1 MDSIWTDW
9 FSHPDALIGL
19 AIFMGAY
26 LFCVGPLRERYELA
40 DEVEPRQVATFTLGV
55 LVIFFAE
62 VSPLHI
68 LSEKYLFS
76 AHMVQ
81 HMLLMLVAA
90 PLLIMGTP
98 GWLLSPLL
106 RSRRTYRLARVAT
119 HPLIIFASVNILFS
133 IWHIPALYDATV
145 AHHWLHLL
153 QHLLFIATSILMWWP
168 IVSNV
173 PELPRWSY
181 PVQMVYLFLLS
192 IAQIIVFA
200 AVTFAREPLYEVY
213 VNAPRVLGVDPLVDQ
228 QVGGIIMKIGSSL
241 VFMPLVIIFF
251 YRWFGQEEEKRKAE
265 AAAREYF
272 ER

>member
-1 MDSIWTDW
+1 
-9 FSHPDALIGL
+9 
-19 AIFMGAY
+19 
-26 LFCVGPLRERYELA
+26 
-40 DEVEPRQVATFTLGV
+40 
-55 LVIFFAE
+55 
-62 VSPLHI
+62 
-68 LSEKYLFS
+68 
-76 AHMVQ
+76 
-81 HMLLMLVAA
+81 
-90 PLLIMGTP
+90 
-98 GWLLSPLL
+98 
-106 RSRRTYRLARVAT
+106 
-119 HPLIIFASVNILFS
+119 
-133 IWHIPALYDATV
+133 
-145 AHHWLHLL
+145 
-153 QHLLFIATSILMWWP
+153 MWWP

-200 AVTFAREPLYEVY
+200 AITFAKEPLYEAY

-265 AAAREYF
+265 AVAREYF